1 MCATEGD
8 ARGDGR
14 EGRVRTASV
23 LAFSMATSE
32 AALALAATADA
43 VARAFSLRAF
53 ICDRATRCG
62 GPRIATKRARAG
74 QSGKIKYRA
83 RDGKNRDQTAHELGF
98 R

>member
-43 VARAFSLRAF
+43 VARAFSRG
-53 ICDRATRCG
+53 RSY
-62 GPRIATKRARAG
+62 GPRDALWRTAHATKRVGGA
-74 QSGKIKYRA
+74 SGK
-83 RDGKNRDQTAHELGF
+83 
-98 R
+98 